1 MKYNFFNLRNLFL
14 VSIIFFTNCKK
25 EKSYVYNVDTVKV
38 EQEGSD
44 KPNTKNS
51 TEFISIAYSDIFGST
66 IPQNELDDINIAYL
80 SFGDNKLIEDLIIR
94 NFLTKPNKIP
104 TISEMNADVAKFVSN
119 TYKKL
124 LNREPNEFEKWY
136 LTDLIKKDTAI
147 TPELFYYSILTSDE
161 YRKY

>member
-1 MKYNFFNLRNLFL
+1 MPGAF
-14 VSIIFFTNCKK
+14 VI
-25 EKSYVYNVDTVKV
+25 
-38 EQEGSD
+38 
-44 KPNTKNS
+44 S
-51 TEFISIAYSDIFGST
+51 TEMKTKAKYALEDIE
-66 IPQNELDDINIAYL
+66 IKRQQRLEDAQLEYQQKLADQRVAKQRELDDINTAYL

-104 TISEMNADVAKFVSN
+104 TKSEMNADVEKFVSN

-136 LTDLIKKDTAI
+136 LVDLIKKDATI